1 MKALAIDWE
10 KDQHGPVLPSQENVL
25 KGIYNPL
32 SRPLFIYVNRKAAE
46 RPEVKEFV
54 EFYLTHGADLVAEV
68 KYLPLP
74 TKAYEM
80 GMARFKKLQTG
91 TGFGGVPEVGLP
103 VEEILQREP
112 KS

>member
-1 MKALAIDWE
+1 M
-10 KDQHGPVLPSQENVL
+10 ENVL
-25 KGIYNPL
+25 QGIYNPL

-54 EFYLTHGADLVAEV
+54 EFYLKRGAELVAEV

-74 TKAYEM
+74 AKAYEM